1 MLLYYINL
9 YKEYLHIYPMHYRKG
24 EKQHIANLIEISGGL
39 PKKRITDKID
49 FYAVFIMNG
58 ILYNE
63 SQARE
68 EVESMRDVRKSLLE
82 DL

>member
-1 MLLYYINL
+1 
-9 YKEYLHIYPMHYRKG
+9 MHYRKD
-24 EKQHIANLIEISGGL
+24 EKQHIANLIKLSGGY
-39 PKKRITDKID
+39 PEKKLVDKLA

-63 SQARE
+63 SRARE
-68 EVESMRDVRKSLLE
+68 EVESMRDMRKSSLE

>member
-1 MLLYYINL
+1 
-9 YKEYLHIYPMHYRKG
+9 MHYQKG
-24 EKQHIANLIEISGGL
+24 EKQHIMNLIELSGGYSG
-39 PKKRITDKID
+39 KKLVDKIA

-68 EVESMRDVRKSLLE
+68 EVESMRNIKKSLLE